1 MLTSTPNTDP
11 ATTTRYP
18 MHFFRYHA
26 IGNDYIVIRDVDVGG
41 AMTPALARRICHR
54 NFGVGSDGILL
65 HLADAAG
72 KFALRIYNPDG
83 SQSEKS
89 GNGLRIFA
97 RYLWDRKL
105 VGAAPFVVAT
115 PAGAVTC
122 KVMDGGR
129 MVTVDMGMLT
139 FDSARIPVAGPSREV
154 LRERFTI
161 AGNDL
166 EYSCASIG
174 NPHCVLLRDALSE
187 DETRSLGP
195 LIETESR
202 FPNRTN
208 VQFMQVL
215 DRHNIAI
222 QIWERGAG
230 FTLASGSSSSAA
242 AGVAHRL
249 GLCDGDITVYMPG
262 GTIRIEIDPQF
273 AVRMTGPVTHIAD
286 GDIDPESLEGLDDGL
301 GKPGRGVESA
311 HN

>member
-1 MLTSTPNTDP
+1 M
-11 ATTTRYP
+11 R
-18 MHFFRYHA
+18 FFRYHA
-26 IGNDYIVIRDVDVGG
+26 IGNDYIVIREQDADAAIQG

-54 NFGVGSDGILL
+54 NYGVGSDGILL
-65 HLADAAG
+65 HMSDASG
-72 KFALRIYNPDG
+72 RFVVRIFNPDG

-105 VGAAPFVVAT
+105 VAAAPFRVLT
-115 PAGAVTC
+115 PAGEVTC
-122 KVMDGGR
+122 KVMADGR
-129 MVTVDMGMLT
+129 IVTVDMGTLT
-139 FDSARIPVAGPSREV
+139 FDSAKIPVAGPQREV

-161 AGNDL
+161 AGADL

-174 NPHCVLLRDALSE
+174 NPHCVLLRDVLSE
-187 DETRSLGP
+187 DETRALGP
-195 LIETESR
+195 LIEIEPR

-215 DRHNIAI
+215 DRSNIAI

-242 AGVAHRL
+242 AGVARRL
-249 GLCDGDITVYMPG
+249 GLCDGDITVHMPG
-262 GTIRIEIDPQF
+262 GTIRIEIDPHF

-286 GDIDPESLEGLDDGL
+286 GVIDPESLEGLDSDA
-301 GKPGRGVESA
+301 E
-311 HN
+311 

>member
-1 MLTSTPNTDP
+1 MFPRINANLDADTGSRDQPT
-11 ATTTRYP
+11 
-18 MHFFRYHA
+18 MHFYRYHA
-26 IGNDYIVIRDVDVGG
+26 IGNDYIVIRDADAGG
-41 AMTPALARRICHR
+41 PMTPALARRICHR
-54 NFGVGSDGILL
+54 NYGVGSDGILL
-65 HLADAAG
+65 HLSDASG

-105 VGAAPFVVAT
+105 VGGAPFTVVT
-115 PAGAVTC
+115 PAGEVTC
-122 KVMDGGR
+122 KVMDNGR
-129 MVTVDMGMLT
+129 TVAVDMGTLT
-139 FDSARIPVAGPSREV
+139 FDSARIPVAGPPREV

-161 AGNDL
+161 GGNEL

-187 DETRSLGP
+187 AETRALGP
-195 LIETESR
+195 LIETEPR

-215 DRHNIAI
+215 DRRNIAI

-249 GLCDGDITVYMPG
+249 GLCDGDITVHMPG
-262 GTIRIEIDPQF
+262 GTIRIEIDPRF

-286 GDIDPESLEGLDDGL
+286 GDIDAESLEGL
-301 GKPGRGVESA
+301 A
-311 HN
+311 